1 MCEFGVTMK
10 KTFTTCLFCIFTVS
24 IAPGFAAARAT
35 GNGETDQQTTPPARV
50 GTQQPTLVEVEN
62 WTKPQAGWLY
72 VLDARPNVGDTGG
85 HVWLLDPENGKV
97 MGSIHTGNHPDFA
110 LSPDGSRLYIASETR
125 VDGARLGIVDTSSG
139 EVFGGEV
146 IYGRITPNIIPAFS
160 TMAVSG
166 DGKFLRILV
175 RTPDSD
181 SAQLDT
187 INADS
192 GKRMPGLVHL
202 GNCSDGQFVSVPTAS
217 RVDVVCPNVKKV
229 HVVRTDEKS
238 RELDNTN
245 GQWPWNHRFGVGTA
259 LPSPDGKSVAV
270 VRGDGGVFLM
280 DLVTLTFHSTV
291 APGGAQEQISQSAW
305 PESPD
310 GSKIYIGNHHSV
322 NAVNANAREIRVY
335 DTTTWKKLSSMK
347 TSIPFWSAA
356 VSGDGKRLY
365 AIAPEQKTI
374 LVIDTSTMKEIRS
387 VSVGAMPALAVA
399 AP

>member
-1 MCEFGVTMK
+1 MK
-10 KTFTTCLFCIFTVS
+10 TKFCLFIICLLFIS
-24 IAPGFAAARAT
+24 IDSGRA
-35 GNGETDQQTTPPARV
+35 QQSAPPAQV
-50 GTQQPTLVEVEN
+50 GAEKQPSLVEVEN

-72 VLDARPNVGDTGG
+72 VLDPRPNVDDTGG
-85 HVWLLDPENGKV
+85 HVWLLDPETGKV

-110 LSPDGSRLYIASETR
+110 LSPDGNRLYVASETH

-166 DGKFLRILV
+166 DGKVLRILV

-187 INADS
+187 INAES
-192 GKRMPGLVHL
+192 GKRMPGVVHL
-202 GNCSDGQFVSVPTAS
+202 GNCSDGQFVSVPNAS
-217 RVDVVCPNVKKV
+217 QVDVVCPNVKKV
-229 HVVRTDEKS
+229 HVVRTNEKS

-280 DLVTLTFHSTV
+280 DLVTLTFYST
-291 APGGAQEQISQSAW
+291 AARGGSQEQISQSAW

-310 GSKIYIGNHHSV
+310 GAKIYIGNHH
-322 NAVNANAREIRVY
+322 AVNGVNVNAREIRVY
-335 DTTTWKKLSSMK
+335 DTTTWKKISSMK
-347 TSIPFWSAA
+347 TSIPFWSAV

-365 AIAPEQKTI
+365 AIVPDQHSI
-374 LVIDTSTMKEIRS
+374 LVIDTSTMKEIRRMN
-387 VSVGAMPALAVA
+387 VGAMPALAVVA
-399 AP
+399 R

>member
-1 MCEFGVTMK
+1 MK
-10 KTFTTCLFCIFTVS
+10 TKYCFFIIGLLF
-24 IAPGFAAARAT
+24 IAISSGRA
-35 GNGETDQQTTPPARV
+35 QQSAPPAQV
-50 GTQQPTLVEVEN
+50 GLQQQPSLVQVEG

-72 VLDARPNVGDTGG
+72 VLDPRPNVGDTGG
-85 HVWLLDPENGKV
+85 HVWLLDPETGKV

-110 LSPDGSRLYIASETR
+110 LSPDGSHLYIASETHA
-125 VDGARLGIVDTSSG
+125 DGPRLGIVNTSSG
-139 EVFGGEV
+139 EVFGGEI

-166 DGKFLRILV
+166 DGKVLRILV

-187 INADS
+187 IDADS
-192 GKRMPGLVHL
+192 GKRMPGVVHL
-202 GNCSDGQFVSVPTAS
+202 GSCSDGQFVSVPNATQ
-217 RVDVVCPNVKKV
+217 VGVVCPNAKKV

-280 DLVTLTFHSTV
+280 DLVTLTFYST
-291 APGGAQEQISQSAW
+291 AARGGTGEQISQSAW

-310 GSKIYIGNHHSV
+310 GSKIYIGNHH
-322 NAVNANAREIRVY
+322 AVNGVNVNAREIRVY
-335 DTTTWKKLSSMK
+335 DTKTWKKLASMK
-347 TSIPFWSAA
+347 TSIPFWSAV
-356 VSGDGKRLY
+356 VSLDGKRLY
-365 AIAPEQKTI
+365 AIVPEEHSI

-387 VSVGAMPALAVA
+387 MKVGAMPALAVV